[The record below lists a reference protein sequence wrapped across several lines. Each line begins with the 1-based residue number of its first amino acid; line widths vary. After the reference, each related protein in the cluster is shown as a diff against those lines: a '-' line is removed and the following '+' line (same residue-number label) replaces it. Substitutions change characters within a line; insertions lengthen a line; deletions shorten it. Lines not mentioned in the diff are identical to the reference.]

1 MQPMV
6 FVLIVED
13 ESLLF
18 MPLEAALKEGGY
30 AVEIA
35 TGGEEAIGKLDA
47 PGANYGA
54 LVTDVNL
61 GRSKLT
67 GWDVAKH
74 ARELSP
80 LIPVVYMTGASAAD
94 WGANGVPNSVLIQKP
109 FAPNQVVTAVSQ
121 LLNQTST
128 ASPAAS

>member
-1 MQPMV
+1 MQPV
-6 FVLIVED
+6 FVLLVED
-13 ESLLF
+13 EALLSMSL
-18 MPLEAALKEGGY
+18 EEALKEGGY

-35 TGGEEAIGKLDA
+35 TGGEEAIAKLDTPA
-47 PGANYGA
+47 ANYGA
-54 LVTDVNL
+54 LVTDINL

-74 ARELSP
+74 ARELFS
-80 LIPVVYMTGASAAD
+80 LIPVVYVTGASGAD

-128 ASPAAS
+128 APPAAG